1 MLTRSTSFWENFF
14 VYHHGNLRTALIEEG
29 LKLIAEKG
37 PLALTL
43 REIGSRLGVSRT
55 AAYRHFADKT
65 ALLNAICEA
74 GFIEFGNAL
83 QQACEQAGPHFP
95 ARLTAM
101 GLAYLR
107 FAREHSSHFQV
118 MFGST
123 PQPVDP
129 DADTAGNRAF
139 NVLLNAVKEG
149 QERGEVRPG
158 DPRLAASVA
167 WAMIHGVSVLH
178 LDEGA
183 GFPFAE
189 ACAALLMSGISTT

>member
-14 VYHHGNLRTALIEEG
+14 VYHHGNLRAALIEEG

-55 AAYRHFADKT
+55 AAYRHFAAKT

-83 QQACEQAGPHFP
+83 QQACEQAGPRFP

-101 GLAYLR
+101 GL
-107 FAREHSSHFQV
+107 
-118 MFGST
+118 
-123 PQPVDP
+123 
-129 DADTAGNRAF
+129 
-139 NVLLNAVKEG
+139 
-149 QERGEVRPG
+149 
-158 DPRLAASVA
+158 
-167 WAMIHGVSVLH
+167 
-178 LDEGA
+178 
-183 GFPFAE
+183 
-189 ACAALLMSGISTT
+189 